1 MNLDEVTGKGT
12 AGKDGK
18 ATMRP
23 TQWELSTKRAIET
36 NDLPWETG
44 RQAVKIVHAVYM
56 DEFVSDKFA
65 NTYQIYIEPVGKDLD
80 EKPRARITY
89 WLKTKD
95 GSDNWMTLSTL
106 NSLWV
111 AIFGGGKDD
120 AGIPHPNDLIGCVV
134 DAEVGYGDRGYLEIN
149 KYYPPSFANVMYSD
163 KAGEQYFEEEE
174 E

>member
-1 MNLDEVTGKGT
+1 MNLDNIIKNENG

-18 ATMRP
+18 AMKP
-23 TQWELSTKRAIET
+23 TEWELSSKRAIET
-36 NDLPWETG
+36 NDLPWESG
-44 RQAVKIVHAVYM
+44 KQAVKIIHAVYM
-56 DEFVSDKFA
+56 DEYVGEKFA
-65 NTYQIYIEPVGKDLD
+65 NTYQVFVEPVGKDLD

-111 AIFGGGKDD
+111 AIYGGSKDD
-120 AGIPHPNDLIGCVV
+120 AGVPHPNDLIGCVV
-134 DAEVGYGDRGYLEIN
+134 DADVGYGDRGYLEIN
-149 KYYPPSFANVMYSD
+149 KYYPTTFDNVMFSD